1 MKTSRFLYD
10 GLHDLPP
17 SEVLGKPTLRLTTPY
32 MQGAHV
38 RDAQMKLVAAGF
50 PLQRYGIDGVYG
62 SETQSAVKQFQSANG
77 ISVDGVVGTETWM
90 ALYAITPGGGT
101 GFNYPVVTGSGNG
114 SEIDWHTI
122 KTWGLIAVSAVLGVG
137 VLTNSTSK
145 SNSKKKRK

>member
-1 MKTSRFLYD
+1 MRPGLYFFA
-10 GLHDLPP
+10 LILA
-17 SEVLGKPTLRLTTPY
+17 STIALGSS
-32 MQGAHV
+32 
-38 RDAQMKLVAAGF
+38 LVAAAD
-50 PLQRYGIDGVYG
+50 IG
-62 SETQSAVKQFQSANG
+62 SDATISTANTNTQQNFTANDVTLTINADTTGRTNNG